1 MRRYKKMLWR
11 DASSDHE
18 GNTDEKQLTES
29 RSGKRRGA
37 SRDRTHGRKEPRMRL
52 TDGALPGR
60 QPRREEWQRGSAER
74 KRGSRLFPLPLIILP
89 RPGTGPVCLLLQ
101 RVAGLIHPAA
111 DVAVGGVLREPLRVL
126 PGSFVAGEASGA
138 FCRSRP
144 RSWSAWCRREARS
157 SR

>member
-1 MRRYKKMLWR
+1 MLWR

-74 KRGSRLFPLPLIILP
+74 KRGSRRFPLPLTPAGLH
-89 RPGTGPVCLLLQ
+89 RVSHARLLLQ